1 MRRFIIIVIVLA
13 VIGAGAYYL
22 IQRNQEQQ
30 QATALANLQTVSA
43 ERGPLTATIGA
54 TGTVR
59 ANQTGQLAW
68 QTTGTVAEVLAQVGE
83 TVEADQELAN
93 LKKTSLAQ
101 NLILAEADLID
112 AQQALDDLLEPASQL
127 ALAEAVQ
134 AIADAEKAV
143 RDAEY
148 RLNGLQTSADQTDI
162 DSAEATVIILRDRLE
177 KAQKDFRP
185 YENKSEDNI
194 IRANLQAALARAQQ
208 EYDDAVRRLN
218 NLQGTASELDVSI
231 AEAELEVAQASLE
244 DAQEHYDELLNGAN
258 QEDILRA
265 ETRINAIE
273 ATLNLPTIEAP
284 FNGTITRVETKVGD
298 LVTAGTPAFRLDD
311 LSHMLVDV
319 GVTEV
324 DINQIEPG
332 QDALLQFDGIP
343 DQEYQGVVV
352 EIDPVGTVNQGI
364 VEFTVTIEISEP
376 DEAVRPGMTAAVNII
391 INQLEDVLVIPNR
404 AVRILDGE
412 RVVYTLENGQLNPV
426 VVVLGV
432 SGDTMSEVTNTS
444 LQVGDLIVLNP
455 PQTFDFGGGPPP
467 FVGN

>member
-162 DSAEATVIILRDRLE
+162 DPAEATVIILRDRLE

-265 ETRINAIE
+265 ETHQRDRSDPLTCPQSKPRSTAPSPALRPRL
-273 ATLNLPTIEAP
+273 ATWSP
-284 FNGTITRVETKVGD
+284 
-298 LVTAGTPAFRLDD
+298 PAHRL
-311 LSHMLVDV
+311 
-319 GVTEV
+319 
-324 DINQIEPG
+324 
-332 QDALLQFDGIP
+332 
-343 DQEYQGVVV
+343 
-352 EIDPVGTVNQGI
+352 
-364 VEFTVTIEISEP
+364 
-376 DEAVRPGMTAAVNII
+376 
-391 INQLEDVLVIPNR
+391 
-404 AVRILDGE
+404 
-412 RVVYTLENGQLNPV
+412 
-426 VVVLGV
+426 
-432 SGDTMSEVTNTS
+432 SGWTTS
-444 LQVGDLIVLNP
+444 R
-455 PQTFDFGGGPPP
+455 TCWSTWA
-467 FVGN
+467 